1 MTKIK
6 YGQKIL
12 TNTLKRS
19 GTNSINTWK
28 DTTLIIIKE
37 MQVKSTMKYYISQSL
52 ECSYQ
57 DLLSI
62 DENGQ

>member
-19 GTNSINTWK
+19 DTNSIN
-28 DTTLIIIKE
+28 
-37 MQVKSTMKYYISQSL
+37 MKTCQMSL
-52 ECSYQ
+52 AVREIQ
-57 DLLSI
+57 MR
-62 DENGQ
+62 